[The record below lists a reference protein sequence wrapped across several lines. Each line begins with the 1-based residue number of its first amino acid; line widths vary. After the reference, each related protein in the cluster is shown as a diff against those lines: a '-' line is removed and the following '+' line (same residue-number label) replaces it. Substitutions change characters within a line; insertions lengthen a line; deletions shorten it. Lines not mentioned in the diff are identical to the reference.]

1 MRTPYS
7 HVFDFSISRELP
19 SSFVLDVA
27 YIGRLGRRLLQEEDM
42 AMPLDLVDKQSG
54 MDYFAA
60 ATLLSKAAAANVPM
74 QSLAKIPYW
83 EDMYPAAAGVYDGA
97 DFGGCTPGGATL
109 PGNFSPT
116 ATQAMYSS
124 YACALHN
131 ETLPLI
137 FADVPGELGLGS
149 NPCFPACSKLGPY
162 AYFNP
167 QFTSLYTWRGAG
179 TSSYHALQ
187 VSIRRGM
194 THGLQWD
201 FNYTYSK
208 SIDIGSN
215 AERIN
220 EVDAYFQAD
229 QIINSWS
236 PAQLRGVSDFDTTHQ
251 FNTNWVYQLP
261 LGRGKRFAGSS
272 SRWLNAVIG
281 GWQWSGLARW
291 TSGFPT
297 TIETFTSFPT
307 NWFLPSTAILNGP
320 KPRTGAF
327 IDQNG
332 NPDLFKDP
340 IAAQGAFRYS
350 LPGESGQRNE
360 LRGPG
365 FFGIDS
371 GLSKSWPFT
380 ESQSLKFSWEVFNV
394 TNAVRFDVAPLPQTT
409 GQLDAASSVFGTFS
423 STLTKPRVMQFA
435 LRYSF

>member
-1 MRTPYS
+1 
-7 HVFDFSISRELP
+7 
-19 SSFVLDVA
+19 
-27 YIGRLGRRLLQEEDM
+27 
-42 AMPLDLVDKQSG
+42 
-54 MDYFAA
+54 MDYFKA
-60 ATLLSKAAAANVPM
+60 ATLLSQAAAANVPI

-83 EDMYPAAAGVYDGA
+83 ENMFPGAAGVYDA
-97 DFGGCTPGGATL
+97 VDFGSCTPGSATL

-116 ATQAMYSS
+116 ATEAMYSS
-124 YACALHN
+124 YACGLHN

-149 NPCFPACSKLGPY
+149 NPCFPACSKFGPY
-162 AYFNP
+162 AYFDP
-167 QFTSLYTWRGAG
+167 QFTSLYAWRSAG

-187 VSIRRGM
+187 VTIRHGM

-208 SIDIGSN
+208 SLDIGSN

-220 EVDAYFQAD
+220 NVDAYYQAD
-229 QIINSWS
+229 QIINSWA
-236 PAQLRGVSDFDTTHQ
+236 PAQLRGPSDFDTTHQ
-251 FNTNWVYQLP
+251 FNTNWVYELP
-261 LGRGKRFAGSS
+261 AGRGKRFAASAN
-272 SRWLNAVIG
+272 RWVNGLIG

-307 NWFLPSTAILNGP
+307 NWYLPSTAILSGP
-320 KPRTGAF
+320 KPQTGTFLNQA
-327 IDQNG
+327 G
-332 NPDLFKDP
+332 NPGLFKDP
-340 IAAQGAFRYS
+340 AAAQADFRYS

-365 FFGIDS
+365 YFGIDS
-371 GLSKSWPFT
+371 GLSKSWPFA
-380 ESQSLKFSWEVFNV
+380 ESQSVKFSWEVFNV
-394 TNAVRFDVAPLPQTT
+394 TNAVRFDVASLPQNT
-409 GQLDAASSVFGTFS
+409 GQLEAPSSVFGTYN